1 MGRELQKRKN
11 RSSRPKVRPR
21 TIGRTKAGKKK
32 VNFLGNETIAKNWDR
47 SQTLEQNYKRL
58 GLSTKLNSG
67 AIGPVKIKGR
77 RRDITEEAKYDSLA
91 IAATNS
97 QATAKPQEVRVER
110 DPETGKITKVIQPE
124 QDEAYRNPL
133 NDPLNELSDEEDD
146 GQDGAD
152 YGNEDNIIAQLEAQA
167 AQEAELEA
175 KRKRPRQQSAR
186 EEEWLANL
194 VKAHGDD
201 TTAMSRDR
209 KLNPMQQSEG
219 DIKKRLKKWKQK
231 HG

>member
-1 MGRELQKRKN
+1 M
-11 RSSRPKVRPR
+11 
-21 TIGRTKAGKKK
+21 
-32 VNFLGNETIAKNWDR
+32 
-47 SQTLEQNYKRL
+47 
-58 GLSTKLNSG
+58 
-67 AIGPVKIKGR
+67 
-77 RRDITEEAKYDSLA
+77 
-91 IAATNS
+91 
-97 QATAKPQEVRVER
+97 TAKPQEVRVER

-146 GQDGAD
+146 GQDGVD

-201 TTAMSRDR
+201 TMAMSRDR